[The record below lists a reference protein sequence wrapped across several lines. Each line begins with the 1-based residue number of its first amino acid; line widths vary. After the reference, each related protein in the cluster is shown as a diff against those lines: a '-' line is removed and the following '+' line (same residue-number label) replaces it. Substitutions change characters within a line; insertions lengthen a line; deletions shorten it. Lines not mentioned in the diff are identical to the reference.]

1 MPREV
6 THLLIGSVYHPPK
19 ANNFEMSE
27 YLNSTMDIITR
38 SHPNAGILLLGDFN
52 QLPEC
57 HQKFS
62 PLHQLVTRATRGSSV
77 LDKVF
82 TNVPTWYQIPVLL
95 PAVTRSDDPPRPPKN
110 PKVTYRRLLT
120 PNRQALLFHHLS
132 HFNWTPLF
140 HMSTCEEMVNFFY
153 STILQLL
160 DFYTPLT
167 RKSTNNLDK
176 PWVTTEFRHLVKQ
189 RQRAFLGSQTEHY
202 RKLRNKVQRMAATLR
217 KRFYTR
223 KIEYLHSADPHF
235 W

>member
-1 MPREV
+1 
-6 THLLIGSVYHPPK
+6 
-19 ANNFEMSE
+19 MSE

-82 TNVPTWYQIPVLL
+82 TNVPTWYQIPVLH
-95 PAVTRSDDPPRPPKN
+95 PTVTRSDHDTVLLVPNDDPPRPPKN
-110 PKVTYRRLLT
+110 PKVTYGRLLT
-120 PNRQALLFHHLS
+120 SNRQALLFHHLS

-140 HMSTCEEMVNFFY
+140 HTSTCEEMVNFFF
-153 STILQLL
+153 SIILQLL
-160 DFYTPLT
+160 DYYTPLT

-176 PWVTTEFRHLVKQ
+176 PWITTEFRHLVKQ
-189 RQRAFLGSQTEHY
+189 RQRALWGRRLNTIANCVTRSSAWL
-202 RKLRNKVQRMAATLR
+202 LRCARDS
-217 KRFYTR
+217 TR
-223 KIEYLHSADPHF
+223 VK
-235 W
+235 

>member
-1 MPREV
+1 
-6 THLLIGSVYHPPK
+6 
-19 ANNFEMSE
+19 
-27 YLNSTMDIITR
+27 MDIITR

-57 HQKFS
+57 HLKSF

-176 PWVTTEFRHLVKQ
+176 PRVTTEFRHLVKQ
-189 RQRAFLGSQTEHY
+189 RQRAFWGRRLNTIANCVTRSSAWL
-202 RKLRNKVQRMAATLR
+202 LRCARDS
-217 KRFYTR
+217 TR
-223 KIEYLHSADPHF
+223 VK
-235 W
+235 

>member
-82 TNVPTWYQIPVLL
+82 TNVPTWYQIPVLH
-95 PAVTRSDDPPRPPKN
+95 PTVTRSDHDTVLLVPNDDPPRPPKN

-120 PNRQALLFHHLS
+120 PNRKALLFHHLS

-140 HMSTCEEMVNFFY
+140 P
-153 STILQLL
+153 
-160 DFYTPLT
+160 TPRRRTAAAGLFC
-167 RKSTNNLDK
+167 NAAAADK
-176 PWVTTEFRHLVKQ
+176 NASALRRRRRRFRGRRAAVKVSSSSVVC
-189 RQRAFLGSQTEHY
+189 R
-202 RKLRNKVQRMAATLR
+202 
-217 KRFYTR
+217 
-223 KIEYLHSADPHF
+223 
-235 W
+235 